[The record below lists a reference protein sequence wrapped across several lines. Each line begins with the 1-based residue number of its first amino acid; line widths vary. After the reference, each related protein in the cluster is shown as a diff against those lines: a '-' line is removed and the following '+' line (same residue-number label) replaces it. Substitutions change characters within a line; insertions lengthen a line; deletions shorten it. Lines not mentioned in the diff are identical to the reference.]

1 MLQIL
6 EDDLEKGEIAKGPY
20 YWDKLGQQNQLV
32 EQLEK
37 LDGDDRVRVLQSISE
52 TFETSGMSST
62 VEPLLNRLSDPAEK
76 ITSEDKELLLTHI
89 DTWCANNNCTGNI
102 NGFLKAVERN
112 YVHPEQESGHFA
124 SRVSNLVQQLKDL
137 RIDGDRDHNDRYQE
151 MRSSII
157 KTLDPQN
164 EKNIGSLLDDLS
176 NPEVAASPENYT
188 ALVRHISEYN
198 NPSVSSNP
206 TDAFL
211 NDVKDR
217 WSFDTGSPPRFNL
230 YPLKIK
236 KDYPIEIERTLDF
249 SRASGYHD
257 LLGGV
262 LNYRLVHQTM
272 ADDIRRELSGKSIP
286 DVVIAITGNPHVS
299 GLKQQLPEFANSKTI
314 VVTGNEVYREKP
326 LTDPTAK
333 AVHDENNKL
342 IEGGEIV
349 GFDFDKNTNGA
360 IIPERL
366 TEVINQESQ
375 SKRSPESFAHVDIS
389 ATIDALDLATNKLP
403 SKTKREKSGASI
415 TSSPIEILR
424 DKYLP
429 LIAQACLEKFS
440 TGRDS
445 QNFKNFLT
453 GVTEVTSQEIDEA
466 ITSKDL
472 TKFTKIFESISLSN
486 LIAIN
491 GGEGLDLIKQDDLSD
506 LKKNTKTFFKVTFD
520 ENLTPTLTA
529 LDTDKI
535 WSEEGLDRTQPFI
548 VINPGNGPTNLT
560 NLAVSSEQEVQK
572 YVISEAKVFERGVR
586 KGDLPEAGRQYLVTV
601 NEEVGQPNMDLIRSH
616 NANPEG
622 FTTPYTKEQ
631 ARLIYGPLITENGIT
646 PDGHGTPLLDQEIV
660 QNLSKARSYNASLGS
675 VIANCQTNA
684 LVAIMRD
691 LGIAEKTIID
701 GVESMRRLDG
711 PNMAATS
718 PGISQST
725 VIFEGA
731 NDKLAEDFIGGR
743 KPALPTD
750 HDHTSV
756 VPIDD
761 HRVKVY
767 QTLPTEVYHP
777 GKKPTDEQ
785 KQEEDKIVRGL
796 PRIKTLEEIRAL
808 GRGDEIRQ
816 AAAKSK
822 AQDSFESRKENVLKY
837 MGLDGFRF
845 KDPNTHNAPHLTMP
859 ATPGNEVDGRDQDLL
874 YKLMADMMTRENPRD
889 VSHYFDQQKEI
900 STQTASNDSN
910 QTTDQKWSEKYPSKK
925 SAEAE
930 DLIEQKNSWKEILET
945 TGKSKDDSTIT
956 R

>member
-1 MLQIL
+1 MRKPLPSEFQSSTEISQRSAVDSNSSPLVIYVAEREHHDMTYSSLLKQLIEKCESEGLSVKAFSEIGTQEYRVNWLSGGGMDGNPISIERQLQGLGNVPLREGVPSEEDHRQTTEFLDSIGPNGQRMVPMGNVKQRWCNLVPKAWIELPDEIKIGTAEDVFNHYRAQGTIDNPLMLQIL

-89 DTWCANNNCTGNI
+89 DTWCANNNYTGNI
-102 NGFLKAVERN
+102 NGFLQAVERN
-112 YVHPEQESGHFA
+112 YVHPEQEISHSA
-124 SRVSNLVQQLKDL
+124 SRVTNLVQQLKDL
-137 RIDGDRDHNDRYQE
+137 RIGGDRDHDDRYQE

-286 DVVIAITGNPHVS
+286 DVVIAITGNSHVS
-299 GLKQQLPEFANSKTI
+299 GLKQQLSEFANSKTI

-360 IIPERL
+360 IIPPRL
-366 TEVINQESQ
+366 TEVINQKSQ

-403 SKTKREKSGASI
+403 SKTKKE
-415 TSSPIEILR
+415 SSVTDHLDLAGTNKG
-424 DKYLP
+424 DKGSW
-429 LIAQACLEKFS
+429 AQKILEK
-440 TGRDS
+440 RAQEKES
-445 QNFKNFLT
+445 QNRN
-453 GVTEVTSQEIDEA
+453 
-466 ITSKDL
+466 
-472 TKFTKIFESISLSN
+472 
-486 LIAIN
+486 
-491 GGEGLDLIKQDDLSD
+491 
-506 LKKNTKTFFKVTFD
+506 
-520 ENLTPTLTA
+520 
-529 LDTDKI
+529 
-535 WSEEGLDRTQPFI
+535 
-548 VINPGNGPTNLT
+548 
-560 NLAVSSEQEVQK
+560 
-572 YVISEAKVFERGVR
+572 
-586 KGDLPEAGRQYLVTV
+586 
-601 NEEVGQPNMDLIRSH
+601 
-616 NANPEG
+616 
-622 FTTPYTKEQ
+622 
-631 ARLIYGPLITENGIT
+631 
-646 PDGHGTPLLDQEIV
+646 
-660 QNLSKARSYNASLGS
+660 
-675 VIANCQTNA
+675 
-684 LVAIMRD
+684 
-691 LGIAEKTIID
+691 
-701 GVESMRRLDG
+701 
-711 PNMAATS
+711 
-718 PGISQST
+718 
-725 VIFEGA
+725 
-731 NDKLAEDFIGGR
+731 
-743 KPALPTD
+743 
-750 HDHTSV
+750 
-756 VPIDD
+756 
-761 HRVKVY
+761 
-767 QTLPTEVYHP
+767 
-777 GKKPTDEQ
+777 
-785 KQEEDKIVRGL
+785 
-796 PRIKTLEEIRAL
+796 
-808 GRGDEIRQ
+808 
-816 AAAKSK
+816 
-822 AQDSFESRKENVLKY
+822 
-837 MGLDGFRF
+837 
-845 KDPNTHNAPHLTMP
+845 
-859 ATPGNEVDGRDQDLL
+859 DGR
-874 YKLMADMMTRENPRD
+874 
-889 VSHYFDQQKEI
+889 
-900 STQTASNDSN
+900 
-910 QTTDQKWSEKYPSKK
+910 
-925 SAEAE
+925 
-930 DLIEQKNSWKEILET
+930 
-945 TGKSKDDSTIT
+945 
-956 R
+956 